1 MKRIMTAAA
10 PLVLLACLTAG
21 LGALTPDE
29 VRQHDLPNGLKVLL
43 VPRHNIPSVALYT
56 FFRVGS
62 RNERVGLTGVSHF
75 IEHMMFNGSK
85 NVPPGEFD
93 RIMEFH
99 GGSNNAYTG
108 DDMTAYTDWF
118 PPEALE
124 PMIRIEADRM
134 QGLRFDPKV
143 LESERSVVANE
154 RRLTT
159 ENDNRSLLNE
169 HLRATAI
176 MAHPYHWDVIGW
188 MSDILSWRRDEI
200 VAYYRT
206 YYAPNNAVL
215 ILVGDFDPARAIGLI
230 RKHFGAIRRVPP
242 PPPVSTVEPPQMGI
256 RRVVVRKQSQAPLL
270 MLAFRGVACTDKD
283 FPALQALESALLDGE
298 SSRLYRRLV
307 WQEQSALSVRGGIEE
322 NLDPYLFTIV
332 VQPKPGADLALVERQ
347 VLEEIE
353 KVRTDGVSEREVQKA
368 VNGIRSAHYRRLQSQ
383 ADIANA
389 LGRAELLHGDWKKLF
404 DFSAR
409 YDKLGPE
416 AVRGAAARYL
426 VEDAL
431 TVGTLIP
438 KEN

>member
-1 MKRIMTAAA
+1 MKRFVTLAA
-10 PLVLLACLTAG
+10 PLVLLVCLTAG
-21 LGALTPDE
+21 LGALSPDE

-134 QGLRFDPKV
+134 QGLLFDPKV
-143 LESERSVVANE
+143 LESERGVVANE

-159 ENDNRSLLNE
+159 ENNNRSLLNE
-169 HLRATAI
+169 HVRAAAI

-200 VAYYRT
+200 LTYYRT

-215 ILVGDFDPARAIGLI
+215 ILVGDFDPAKALTLI
-230 RKHFGAIRRVPP
+230 RKHYGVIRRMPP
-242 PPPVSTVEPPQMGI
+242 PPPISTVEPPQMGI
-256 RRVVVRKQSQAPLL
+256 RRVVVRKQSQTPLL
-270 MLAFRGVACTDKD
+270 IMAFRGVACTDKD
-283 FPALQALESALLDGE
+283 FPALQALESALLNGE

-307 WQEQSALSVRGGIEE
+307 WQEQSALSVHGGIEE
-322 NLDPYLFTIV
+322 NLDPYLFTVV

-347 VLEEIE
+347 VLEEIA

-368 VNGIRSAHYRRLQSQ
+368 VNGIRSAHFGRLQSQ

-389 LGRAELLHGDWKKLF
+389 LGKAELLYGDWRKLF

-409 YDKLGPE
+409 YEALKPE
-416 AVRGAAARYL
+416 AVRETAARYL